1 MFFLDDD
8 NKYFQHKWWWAATM
22 MVPPSQVW
30 NCSLAL
36 PLTPALSLI
45 CLNQGLA
52 TASPS
57 CLGGGLLS
65 VEGQIMPIMSFSLVY
80 IGLLATTAGH
90 IFTTQGAAHL
100 SIQCKPQ
107 DCKIAEMVGNP
118 ELDGLILRPPFRF
131 IFMLSVSNLY
141 TIAVCQE
148 FITQRGRHPHF
159 LTQLCC

>member
-1 MFFLDDD
+1 MTEIAF
-8 NKYFQHKWWWAATM
+8 A
-22 MVPPSQVW
+22 
-30 NCSLAL
+30 
-36 PLTPALSLI
+36 
-45 CLNQGLA
+45 
-52 TASPS
+52 
-57 CLGGGLLS
+57 
-65 VEGQIMPIMSFSLVY
+65 LVY